1 MTEPERLLWSMLRG
15 NHLGLRFRRQHPMGP
30 YILDFYCPAA
40 RLCIEIAGPVHEEA
54 AQIERDAKRDAWL
67 RVHQIRV
74 VRFSAA
80 ELKERPAA
88 IVASIAQAAT
98 PSVAFGDTSPMLRTG
113 EGAD

>member
-1 MTEPERLLWSMLRG
+1 
-15 NHLGLRFRRQHPMGP
+15 MGP

-74 VRFSAA
+74 VRLSAA

-88 IVASIAQAAT
+88 IVAPIAQAAT